1 MTNRK
6 EMSLKASSAEL
17 RDDVM
22 DRLWTRMAAIYGHR
36 WNSSYGMIGESGY
49 ETWRAGLG
57 DLTPSQ
63 VRKAVGACVQRN
75 DGWPPTLPEFRAMCL
90 HGDQDEHRTNAAMY
104 RRPEFLALP
113 KPKATYDKARPFVQS
128 LRSNLGGVKHESEPK
143 AEPFRSDPERRKRI
157 QAELDKAMQTV
168 EQQP

>member
-1 MTNRK
+1 M
-6 EMSLKASSAEL
+6 KAGSVEL

-36 WNSSYGMIGESGY
+36 WNSSFGIIGESGY

-63 VRKAVGACVQRN
+63 IRKAVGQCVQSAE
-75 DGWPPTLPEFRAMCL
+75 GWPPTLPEFRAMCL
-90 HGDQDEHRTNAAMY
+90 HGDQDEHRAHAEMY

-113 KPKATYDKARPFVQS
+113 KAKPSYDKARPFVQS
-128 LRSNLGGVKHESEPK
+128 LRAHLGGVNRKGEAK
-143 AEPFRSDPERRKRI
+143 AEPFRSDPERRKSI
-157 QAELDKAMQTV
+157 QAEIDKAMQTM
-168 EQQP
+168 EQTS